1 MHAGGRLEVDAG
13 RTLERVTA
21 FSDGVFA
28 IAITLLVLN
37 LDVPRLTG
45 AEQDRLGHELLT
57 QGANY
62 YAFAL
67 SFAVIARFWVVHHR
81 LFLSMTRLD
90 DRGLAGNFVF
100 LAAVVLIP
108 FASEVLGRYGEEPAA
123 VVTYALVVGAAIASA
138 VLLGRHAARRGLL
151 REPEEPEE
159 PRARRLGERT
169 AVLRVALFALSIPVA
184 FISTGVAE
192 ALWVVA
198 LLARPVR
205 R

>member
-1 MHAGGRLEVDAG
+1 MQAGGRLEVDAG
-13 RTLERVTA
+13 RALERVTA

-151 REPEEPEE
+151 REPEEP
-159 PRARRLGERT
+159 RARRLGERA

>member
-1 MHAGGRLEVDAG
+1 MQAGGRLEVDAG
-13 RTLERVTA
+13 RALERVTA

-37 LDVPRLTG
+37 LEVPRLTG

-151 REPEEPEE
+151 REPEEP
-159 PRARRLGERT
+159 RARRLGER
-169 AVLRVALFALSIPVA
+169 AAMLRVALFALSIPVA